1 MKFITNIHK
10 ISLPIRSR
18 QIVKKI
24 IKKNITKKNISSKII
39 LYFPKKKKIRNEPNR
54 KNRILRTTKPPKP
67 YNTFNR
73 ILDDKLV
80 THIPNNQKQTGE
92 R

>member
-24 IKKNITKKNISSKII
+24 IKKNITKKNIEDHFIFS
-39 LYFPKKKKIRNEPNR
+39 KKKIRNEPNR

>member
-24 IKKNITKKNISSKII
+24 IKKNITEKKHFIEDHFIFS
-39 LYFPKKKKIRNEPNR
+39 KKKYATNPTEKTAFSEPQSLPNR
-54 KNRILRTTKPPKP
+54 I
-67 YNTFNR
+67 
-73 ILDDKLV
+73 
-80 THIPNNQKQTGE
+80 IPSIVSSMINW
-92 R
+92 

>member
-39 LYFPKKKKIRNEPNR
+39 LYFPKKKYATNPTEKTAFSEPQSLPNR
-54 KNRILRTTKPPKP
+54 I
-67 YNTFNR
+67 
-73 ILDDKLV
+73 
-80 THIPNNQKQTGE
+80 IPSIVSSMINW
-92 R
+92 

>member
-24 IKKNITKKNISSKII
+24 IKKNITEKKHFIEDHFIFS
-39 LYFPKKKKIRNEPNR
+39 KKKIRNESNR

>member
-39 LYFPKKKKIRNEPNR
+39 LYFPKKKIRNEPNR

>member
-24 IKKNITKKNISSKII
+24 IKKNITKKNISSN
-39 LYFPKKKKIRNEPNR
+39 LYFPKKKIRNEPNR